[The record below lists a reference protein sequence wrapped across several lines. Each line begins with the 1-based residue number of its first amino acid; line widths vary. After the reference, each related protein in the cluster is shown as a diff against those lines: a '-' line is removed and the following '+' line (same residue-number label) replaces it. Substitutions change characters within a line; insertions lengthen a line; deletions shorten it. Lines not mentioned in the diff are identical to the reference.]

1 MTQYDNNMR
10 GIISRNDRKQTDKHP
25 DIKGQCEID
34 GKHYWIDGWQKSRS
48 SDGSKF
54 YSLSFKPKVSGV
66 IDSPVQQKP
75 KAAEAFDIEDDIPF

>member
-10 GIISRNDRKQTDKHP
+10 GIISKNDRKQTDKHP

-34 GKHYWIDGWQKSRS
+34 GKHYWIDGWQKSRN

-54 YSLSFKPKVSGV
+54 YSLSFKPKVSGGMDV
-66 IDSPVQQKP
+66 PVQQKQ
-75 KAAEAFDIEDDIPF
+75 KAAVAFDDFDDAPF